1 MAKSYKL
8 KGGNYIDST
17 GIVHDHNLLSDRLN
31 TLNNKQFQAID
42 SNSNTFEIIIP
53 HRGSSNIKS
62 ALVITT
68 EWCGIVSI
76 GSSSQTWVY
85 MLGNR
90 NETHCTA
97 EQIENTNTYVK
108 VKLTFTG
115 IQYGGL
121 SAICPWYN

>member
-1 MAKSYKL
+1 MSKSYKL
-8 KGGNYIDST
+8 KGDNYIDST
-17 GIVHDHNLLSDRLN
+17 GIVHDHSLLSNRLN
-31 TLNNKQFQAID
+31 ALNNKQFQTFD
-42 SNSNTFEIIIP
+42 ENSNTFEIIIP
-53 HRGSSNIKS
+53 HRGTPNIKS

-76 GSSSQTWVY
+76 GARNQTWVY

-90 NETHCTA
+90 SSTQCTA